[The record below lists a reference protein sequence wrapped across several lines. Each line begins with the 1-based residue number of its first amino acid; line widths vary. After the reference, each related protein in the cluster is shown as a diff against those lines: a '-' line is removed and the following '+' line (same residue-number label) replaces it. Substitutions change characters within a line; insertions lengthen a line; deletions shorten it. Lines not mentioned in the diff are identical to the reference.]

1 MIFFNFNFQR
11 GNKIIDDLLRK
22 EKSDQHQNHK
32 VITNRW
38 QNNRMMYPKFWGKMI
53 YCLAFHHLNT
63 KSFAFCILGILG
75 NTEKFCILQ
84 NCTLKLIGF
93 VGEQTVVGDNLCI
106 PITRALLT
114 KIQTIII
121 NILTHLKRHL
131 SS

>member
-53 YCLAFHHLNT
+53 YSLVFHHLNS
-63 KSFAFCILGILG
+63 KSFAFCILG

-93 VGEQTVVGDNLCI
+93 VGEQMVVVDNLCI